1 MAKAKKARALADV
14 SCAVCGTRLELW
26 DATTALDG
34 RTVCAANC
42 LGAGIVI
49 ARGKPEY
56 QAEDDDQA
64 ARQAMADEP
73 PELPEAA
80 YFDPA
85 DCGGTFDGF
94 NVTSDADPG
103 L

>member
-1 MAKAKKARALADV
+1 MAKAMKASAWADV

-49 ARGKPEY
+49 ARAKPEY
-56 QAEDDDQA
+56 QDDEAQ
-64 ARQAMADEP
+64 DEP
-73 PELPEAA
+73 PQLDEAA
-80 YFDPA
+80 YHDEA
-85 DCGGTFDGF
+85 DER
-94 NVTSDADPG
+94 
-103 L
+103 